1 MISLSLS
8 LAIVFLSGMCFVFS
22 HMNETSACWCLF
34 VCFSVALQQV
44 IAMQTSH
51 VEMGS
56 GPEETAELDSMKHQM
71 KQAVQ
76 GVPKYIWKHI
86 LHTSV
91 RT

>member
-1 MISLSLS
+1 
-8 LAIVFLSGMCFVFS
+8 
-22 HMNETSACWCLF
+22 MNETSACWCLS